1 VGKGKAAAEA
11 AREKTIRAANTFKPL
26 PVTGP

>member
-26 PVTGP
+26 PVTCP